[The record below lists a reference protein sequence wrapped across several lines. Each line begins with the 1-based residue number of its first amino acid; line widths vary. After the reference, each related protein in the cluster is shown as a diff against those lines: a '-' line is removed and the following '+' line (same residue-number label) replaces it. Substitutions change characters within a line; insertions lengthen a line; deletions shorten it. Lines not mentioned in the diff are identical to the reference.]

1 MKTFKDIREARG
13 DTCVFT
19 FGRFNPPTIG
29 HEKLIKRVA
38 AEAKKVA
45 GAPYYIFASH
55 SENAKKD
62 PLPYTKKVAY
72 MKKMFPK
79 YARNIIVDKA
89 RNVFEIA
96 VSLHNKGHR
105 SIIMVVGSD
114 RVAEF
119 DKLLNTYNGVEARHG
134 YYGFDNIEVIS
145 A

>member
-1 MKTFKDIREARG
+1 M
-13 DTCVFT
+13 
-19 FGRFNPPTIG
+19 
-29 HEKLIKRVA
+29 
-38 AEAKKVA
+38 
-45 GAPYYIFASH
+45 
-55 SENAKKD
+55 
-62 PLPYTKKVAY
+62 PYTKKVAY

-119 DKLLNTYNGVEARHG
+119 EKLLNTYNGVEARHG

-145 A
+145 AGERDADAEGVSGMSASKMRGMHLKTDLQMI

>member
-1 MKTFKDIREARG
+1 
-13 DTCVFT
+13 
-19 FGRFNPPTIG
+19 
-29 HEKLIKRVA
+29 
-38 AEAKKVA
+38 
-45 GAPYYIFASH
+45 
-55 SENAKKD
+55 
-62 PLPYTKKVAY
+62 

-145 A
+145 AGERDADADGVSGMSASKMRRTSENRYENEYDERGNLKKEGFGLPSGFQSRNVSIQRCS